1 MGEVDWLLPRMDISL
16 IAIDEA
22 HCISQWGHDF
32 RPEYTQL
39 AVLKERFPKVPI
51 VALTATADKI
61 TRLDILNQ
69 LKLNDPQT
77 FISSFDRPNLSLT
90 VKRGFSKKEK
100 IQFYFI
106 SLGSLT
112 ELQNQ
117 LLIARDI
124 EYIDKGV
131 FDKLAQDTVSLSK
144 MINGLIK
151 TSRS

>member
-1 MGEVDWLLPRMDISL
+1 M
-16 IAIDEA
+16 
-22 HCISQWGHDF
+22 
-32 RPEYTQL
+32 
-39 AVLKERFPKVPI
+39 KEWV
-51 VALTATADKI
+51 
-61 TRLDILNQ
+61 ILHMED
-69 LKLNDPQT
+69 LRSTKYESRK
-77 FISSFDRPNLSLT
+77 ISSFTDLRVWKSGHRFVVDIYGVTKSFSKEEMFGLT
-90 VKRGFSKKEK
+90 SQIRRAAVSFTSNIAEGFSRFSKKEK